1 MKPVKMTKTNW
12 KSLLRKLKY
21 PITAVDLAV
30 VANKSVNYCLQK
42 LSTLEND
49 GYLISVKI
57 GRKRLFIPSVKLL
70 HIWED

>member
-1 MKPVKMTKTNW
+1 MIKTNW
-12 KSLLRKLKY
+12 KKLLKSIKY

-30 VANKSVNYCLQK
+30 IVNKSVNYCLQK
-42 LSTLEND
+42 LSTFENE

-70 HIWED
+70 HIWNDE